1 MLLVCGSARND
12 GTCPGEISKTWRL
25 TGIAQQVVQRAGVE
39 ADLQVSTE
47 LRLEQRIRQV
57 SEPYG
62 SYYGHDR
69 YGDRY
74 GMWGSA
80 PRVHSYREEV
90 IVVRIDLFD
99 GRDGQ
104 PVWSSSAET
113 LAGGSQGE
121 RAAADFIVL
130 EASPLEQIR
139 HVRRNRAVVI
149 AGSTNETI
157 SQVCRCLGPGSWPG
171 SFSEGNDTNTIGASD
186 SPAARPTKRVWVG
199 NWAST
204 DASSTA
210 ALPPWPASDHD
221 AVRTVATTA

>member
-1 MLLVCGSARND
+1 MRQLGILLLLATLAACQSQNPYIADSAPLPPAPAHMPGQLDPSAYPAAPRDYGRYRTWSWRQLPAGSAWASS
-12 GTCPGEISKTWRL
+12 E
-25 TGIAQQVVQRAGVE
+25 QVQEALSNALDQRGLRPHRAGVG
-39 ADLQVSTE
+39 ADLQVSAE

-121 RAAADFIVL
+121 RAGAL
-130 EASPLEQIR
+130 
-139 HVRRNRAVVI
+139 RN
-149 AGSTNETI
+149 
-157 SQVCRCLGPGSWPG
+157 
-171 SFSEGNDTNTIGASD
+171 
-186 SPAARPTKRVWVG
+186 
-199 NWAST
+199 
-204 DASSTA
+204 
-210 ALPPWPASDHD
+210 ALQQALTSYPPH
-221 AVRTVATTA
+221 